1 MSWVSCKKNLAMHSV
16 ISAAN
21 FLKWVKTLAVTPC
34 GLFCVGN
41 KILANLETTTV
52 TEVQQIFPS
61 IPKDVNND

>member
-1 MSWVSCKKNLAMHSV
+1 MSWVSCKKSLPMHSV

-34 GLFCVGN
+34 GLLCVGN

-52 TEVQQIFPS
+52 TEVQQIFLS
-61 IPKDVNND
+61 TPKDVNND